1 MWIRRFT
8 AAVIALFFFSSLG
21 VGTAQAAD
29 ATPLTFTVPPGG
41 RVQVTFVGF
50 CIDFDRGSFPY
61 AIQAPNANNDPALAS
76 TDIQKLTAFARTSN
90 AHSDVNK
97 ALDVQWGIWTKN
109 GVNGL
114 AGGRDAINSA
124 NSINI
129 VTPSGAR
136 SILEKAGWNNKEWD
150 LDTISWSPLSKPVK
164 LFDNAYDRFFA
175 QGEMIVKNNTDK
187 QLSLYVPDGTII
199 HPAGHGLHQR
209 LGIYAT
215 GVQVVVMPK
224 TAGVSVPLALAIV
237 SSLVAG
243 GVHLWRT
250 RRLTLLWS
258 RVA

>member
-8 AAVIALFFFSSLG
+8 AALIALLFFSSLG
-21 VGTAQAAD
+21 GGTAQAAD
-29 ATPLTFTVPPGG
+29 VSPQTFTVAPGG

-50 CIDFDRGSFPY
+50 CIDFDRGTFPY

-76 TDIQKLTAFARTSN
+76 ADIQKLMAFARTSN

-97 ALDVQWGIWTKN
+97 ALDVQWAIWRRN
-109 GVNGL
+109 GVSGIS
-114 AGGRDAINSA
+114 GGNDAINGA
-124 NSINI
+124 NGITI
-129 VTPSGAR
+129 VNPSGAR
-136 SILEKAGWNNKEWD
+136 SILEQAGWNNKEWY

-199 HPAGHGLHQR
+199 HPAGRKLHQR
-209 LGIYAT
+209 IAIYAT

-224 TAGVSVPLALAIV
+224 TAGVSIPLALAIF
-237 SSLVAG
+237 SSIVAG

-250 RRLTLLWS
+250 RRLSLIWS
-258 RVA
+258 RAA